1 MNPIDGRRIATF
13 KTLESSARMR
23 ELMTGYFRDLNRAAL
38 EGSPKIAWCS
48 SVGPAELLLSLGYA
62 VFYPENHAAML
73 GATREARKTIPVANA
88 AGYSPD
94 ICSYLTSDIGA
105 FLRKETP
112 LSRLSPEILTVPR
125 PDVLVYNNVQCRDVQ
140 EWFSWYGRELAV
152 PVLGVATPRNVAE
165 LTAELLAG
173 IAGQIRALVP
183 PLEKIAGRRFDID
196 RLRAVMSL
204 SREGSGL
211 WKKVLEANRGRP
223 APLSFFDAA
232 VHMGPAVVLRGTE
245 EALAYYRVLLREVEG
260 RVARGEGAVEGERF
274 RLYWE
279 GMPIWGKLRDLA
291 EFFIGLRTNIVAST
305 YCNSWIF
312 ESGDDADPFL
322 GLARSSAGLFIA
334 RDEGAKERYLRNMA
348 EKYDIHGFIF
358 HDAKT
363 CPHNSNS
370 RYGLP
375 GRLEKATGIPT
386 LIIHGDVN
394 DLRCYSEDQTR
405 TAVEA
410 FVERLE
416 EG

>member
-1 MNPIDGRRIATF
+1 MDGGRIVTF
-13 KTLESSARMR
+13 KPFASSARMR
-23 ELMTGYFRDLNRAAL
+23 EMMAGYFRDLNRAAL

-94 ICSYLTSDIGA
+94 VCSYLTSDIGA
-105 FLRKETP
+105 YLQRETP
-112 LSRLSPEILTVPR
+112 LSKVYPEIVTVPR

-140 EWFSWYGRELAV
+140 EWFSWYGREFAV
-152 PVLGVATPRNVAE
+152 PVLGVATPRNIAAI
-165 LTAELLAG
+165 TPELLAG
-173 IAGQIRALVP
+173 ISGQIRALVP
-183 PLEKIAGRRFDID
+183 PLEKIADRRFDID

-204 SREGSGL
+204 SRDGSEM
-211 WKKVLEANRGRP
+211 WKRVLEANRVRP
-223 APLSFFDAA
+223 APLSFFDA
-232 VHMGPAVVLRGTE
+232 VIHMGPAVVLRGTE

-260 RVARGEGAVEGERF
+260 RAARGEGAVEGERF

-291 EFFIGLRTNIVAST
+291 EFFIGLRTAVVAST
-305 YCNSWIF
+305 YGNSWIF
-312 ESGDDADPFL
+312 ESGDLADPFL
-322 GLARSSAGLFIA
+322 DLARSSAGLFIA
-334 RDEGAKERYLRNMA
+334 RDEDAKERYLRDMA
-348 EKYDIHGFIF
+348 ETYGVHGFIF

-363 CPHNSNS
+363 CPHNSNN

-386 LIIHGDVN
+386 LTIHGDVN

-405 TAVEA
+405 TAIEA